1 MGEMISIFV
10 KAYFSVLKEKES
22 KVFNFGKKHEI
33 LVEDTLPEGL
43 KKV

>member
-22 KVFNFGKKHEI
+22 KVFNFGKKHEMI
-33 LVEDTLPEGL
+33 VKSTLPEEIQD
-43 KKV
+43 V